1 MGGSLTIN
9 TPGANGGLE
18 VPRTCGGE
26 NNSVGDN
33 NVDNN
38 TTSGREKTDT
48 LVATP
53 PKANISLVCR

>member
-1 MGGSLTIN
+1 MGGSLTMN

-18 VPRTCGGE
+18 VPRTCSGK

-33 NVDNN
+33 IDSNN

-48 LVATP
+48 SALHLTN
-53 PKANISLVCR
+53 NIYLLWR